1 MTLGPHPRICAIAAR
16 CGKRVVCPPGG
27 CVLARMLEPERAGP
41 ATPCLA
47 EQIADRSADNA
58 LVLLSLDAL
67 REDLEEA
74 YGHRPALTHPRGRP
88 AGGSI
93 AA

>member
-27 CVLARMLEPERAGP
+27 CVLARMLEPDRAGP
-41 ATPCLA
+41 GTPCLV
-47 EQIADRSADNA
+47 EQIADRSPDNA
-58 LVLLSLDAL
+58 LVLLSLDEL
-67 REDLEEA
+67 REDLEEV
-74 YGHRPALTHPRGRP
+74 YGHRPPLTALRRRS
-88 AGGSI
+88 ASRAI